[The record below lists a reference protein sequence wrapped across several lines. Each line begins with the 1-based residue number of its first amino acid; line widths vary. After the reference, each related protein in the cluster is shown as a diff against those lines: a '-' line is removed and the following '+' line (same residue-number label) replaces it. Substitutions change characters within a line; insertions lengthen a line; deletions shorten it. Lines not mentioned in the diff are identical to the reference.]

1 MEINNYSFFFFFSQ
15 KNLVLINSLLR
26 INIFDLLITLVRI
39 LYSFLL
45 IFIVFLRRYQ
55 EYKNS
60 KPNKLQPERELWL
73 RSSSMKFQELQVPEF
88 TSMSKSA
95 FTSPQQQRM
104 QLASSKSSQYL
115 PEKSIFQKNVER
127 NIFMKP
133 EKQDY
138 IFF

>member
-1 MEINNYSFFFFFSQ
+1 
-15 KNLVLINSLLR
+15 
-26 INIFDLLITLVRI
+26 
-39 LYSFLL
+39 
-45 IFIVFLRRYQ
+45 
-55 EYKNS
+55 
-60 KPNKLQPERELWL
+60 
-73 RSSSMKFQELQVPEF
+73 
-88 TSMSKSA
+88 
-95 FTSPQQQRM
+95 M